1 MPQTGC
7 QPRAFRVDPTLD
19 PTRKGELE
27 YKGWEPNGKED
38 PVCEGEIRTWRVN
51 REGCT
56 AWRGHG
62 QPPPGSVAIPT
73 DQASSFQPTPPE
85 GPRP

>member
-7 QPRAFRVDPTLD
+7 QPRAFRVK
-19 PTRKGELE
+19 KGDDKSQLE

-38 PVCEGEIRTWRVN
+38 PVCEGKIVTWRVN

-56 AWRGHG
+56 
-62 QPPPGSVAIPT
+62 GS
-73 DQASSFQPTPPE
+73 
-85 GPRP
+85 